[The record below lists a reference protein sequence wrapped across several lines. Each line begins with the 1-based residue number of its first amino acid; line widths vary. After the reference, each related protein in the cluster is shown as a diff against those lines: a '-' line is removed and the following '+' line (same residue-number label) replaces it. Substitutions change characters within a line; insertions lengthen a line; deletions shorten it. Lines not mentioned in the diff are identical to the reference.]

1 MIIFEDLISLVS
13 LWSLSL
19 SRSFFLTH
27 VRARARG
34 GRAPRAAGRA
44 PRSSARTGHG
54 AQRARR
60 AHARSDLSSA
70 L

>member
-13 LWSLSL
+13 LVSLSL
-19 SRSFFLTH
+19 VFSRTC
-27 VRARARG
+27 ARARG